1 MSCWENPETCRGCP
15 YCIGG
20 EDDCGRRYYSD
31 FTPIQARRVE
41 LGLPPGEPW
50 PAIEKKAS

>member
-15 YCIGG
+15 YCVGG
-20 EDDCGRRYYSD
+20 EDDCGRYYSD

-50 PAIEKKAS
+50 PAKQEAAL